1 MKNPNKFRE
10 TVLPIVG
17 IAVFAGI
24 LLATLTNI
32 SAFICLGG
40 VALIAYC
47 ILSLFYWTCPKCK
60 KMLPWYN
67 GKLNCCPYCGHRFDN
82 SES

>member
-17 IAVFAGI
+17 IAVLAGI
-24 LLATLTNI
+24 VLAILTNI
-32 SAFICLGG
+32 SAFNCLGG

-47 ILSLFYWTCPKCK
+47 ILSFFYWTCPKCK
-60 KMLPWYN
+60 KNAPLVQWKAQLLP
-67 GKLNCCPYCGHRFDN
+67 LLRTSF
-82 SES
+82 